1 MKIVQA
7 MLAKGFGG
15 AERYF
20 VDLTNYLAESGHEVL
35 VIAHRDFKQIQQ
47 IKTLDNLNI
56 KTFNVLGW
64 WDVRS
69 RLSIQKEIQAFAPD
83 VIHTHLARATYL
95 CGHASKNLNIPL
107 VVKTHNYIDLKYY
120 KNVSCFIP
128 TTEDQKNYLMEKG
141 IAADRINVIPNFS
154 SLIAIEPQE
163 HYSCADVPVFYT
175 IGRMVKKKGF
185 DDLINAFAKLVE
197 DGTRAR
203 LVIAGDGPEK
213 NTLEALVDS
222 HGLKQQVSFAG
233 WIDNVEEFIEDKDIF
248 VLPSSDEPFGIV
260 LLEAMAMGKPIIST
274 RADGPLAILN
284 DKTALLVDIGA
295 VDQMTKAMKT
305 LLDDKNLAARLCSQ
319 ASADYQQHYSLK
331 AVAPRIINLYQSF

>member
-1 MKIVQA
+1 MKIAQA

-20 VDLTNYLAESGHEVL
+20 VDLTNYLTESGHEVL
-35 VIAHRDFKQIQQ
+35 VIAHRDFREIQQ
-47 IKTLDNLNI
+47 LRTHDNLNI
-56 KTFNVLGW
+56 ATFNVLGW

-95 CGHASKNLNIPL
+95 CGHASKNLKIPL

-141 IAADRINVIPNFS
+141 VTADRINVIPNFS
-154 SLIAIEPQE
+154 SLVPVEPQE
-163 HYSCADVPVFYT
+163 QFPGSDTPVFYS

-185 DDLINAFAKLVE
+185 DDLIRAFAKLVE

-222 HGLKQQVSFAG
+222 LGLKQSVSFAG
-233 WIDNVEEFIEDKDIF
+233 WINNVEEFIEDKDFF

-284 DKTALLVDIGA
+284 NKTALLVDIGA
-295 VDQMTKAMKT
+295 VDQMTKAMKN
-305 LLDDKNLAARLCSQ
+305 LLENRDLAARLSSQ
-319 ASADYQQHYSLK
+319 ASADYQKHYSLK
-331 AVAPRIINLYQSF
+331 AVAPRIISLYQSL